1 VTRRWLGAPT
11 IPDRRTILAAA
22 PLAVAI
28 GVFGVVFGAAASAE
42 YGATQTLLMSFLV
55 FSGAVQFAVI
65 GSLASG
71 ATVTAV
77 LLTVVALN
85 ARNLVLGA
93 AMRPRLSGSR
103 LRRALMG
110 WFLTDESFGL
120 AVASGVRAAR
130 VMAISGVLF
139 YVSWQVGTIMGVGGA
154 HALGLADVAA
164 AIFPVL
170 FIGLA
175 AITASG
181 RTGAIRAITAAAVV
195 VVGTILVPDLHP
207 FLPIVAALL
216 VALPGSAQR

>member
-1 VTRRWLGAPT
+1 M
-11 IPDRRTILAAA
+11 LAAA
-22 PLAVAI
+22 PLALAI

-42 YGATQTLLMSFLV
+42 HGALLTVAMSLLV
-55 FSGAVQFAVI
+55 FSGAVQFAVV
-65 GSLASG
+65 GSLTSG
-71 ATVTAV
+71 ATLAAV

-93 AMRPRLSGSR
+93 ALRPRLGGSR
-103 LRRALMG
+103 VRRALMG

-130 VMAISGVLF
+130 VLVISGALF
-139 YVSWQVGTIMGVGGA
+139 YVAWQVGTILGVGGA
-154 HALGLADVAA
+154 QALGLADVAA
-164 AIFPVL
+164 AVFPVL

-181 RTGAIRAITAAAVV
+181 RTGAIRAITAAAIV
-195 VVGTILVPDLHP
+195 VVGTILVPGLHP

-216 VALPGSAQR
+216 AALPGPVSR